1 MTKNAPKKQF
11 ENCHKSKQ
19 VKVRGLPAQ
28 ITSDGRAVRYGL
40 CNAFAKQKL
49 MGCKKAYNLY

>member
-11 ENCHKSKQ
+11 ENGHKNKQ

-28 ITSDGRAVRYGL
+28 ITSDGRADR
-40 CNAFAKQKL
+40 
-49 MGCKKAYNLY
+49 